1 MRLLLC
7 KNCSD
12 WLSMYG
18 FLLHRQNGTLLR
30 KKLNLTINKSRDV
43 YTWSPLAAAFN
54 TNQSRKLNLNVFQDV
69 TGLFQI
75 PELVDHTGFYILE
88 KNVENDVA
96 SLIAE
101 ADFIR
106 SSHPD
111 EKLNTNTDIHSVLK
125 HILENG
131 DVVPT
136 DELDKRLAE
145 LFMFDFEQSGI
156 HLDAE
161 KVREAAYK
169 IFLYRDKDQEKL
181 LDLLLSVR
189 HQIAKVVGFPTFAH
203 RALKGTMAG
212 TPDNITMGSTLLLSN
227 RKKKTIIIWGQGHM
241 RLKSDL
247 IISSFCL
254 KTGTRC
260 PSDFAEV
267 PSVLMEFFVR
277 DPRVLSSFARHY
289 ETGETIPTEMIL
301 GMCKA
306 KTVFEASAWQLRFGH
321 LVTYGARYY
330 SYLMSRAVA
339 SRIWHKCFKQDPFN
353 RKMGERYR
361 QEMLA
366 HGGGI
371 PPIDLV
377 EGLLNDRPTMDKLV
391 DSLIEDVDTYASEF
405 NKNV

>member
-1 MRLLLC
+1 M
-7 KNCSD
+7 
-12 WLSMYG
+12 
-18 FLLHRQNGTLLR
+18 T
-30 KKLNLTINKSRDV
+30 DV
-43 YTWSPLAAAFN
+43 
-54 TNQSRKLNLNVFQDV
+54 
-69 TGLFQI
+69 
-75 PELVDHTGFYILE
+75 LVI
-88 KNVENDVA
+88 K
-96 SLIAE
+96 

-161 KVREAAYK
+161 KRTKFVQLNDSALRYGHHFVQGTQNYHGDSLLVTGLCADHNNDLVREAAYK

-227 RKKKTIIIWGQGHM
+227 RKKKTAVVHA
-241 RLKSDL
+241 
-247 IISSFCL
+247 
-254 KTGTRC
+254 TEGTLGYIYC
-260 PSDFAEV
+260 DFFER
-267 PSVLMEFFVR
+267 P
-277 DPRVLSSFARHY
+277 DKPNQVLSSFARHY

>member
-1 MRLLLC
+1 MSFLETLADRLKPRAQKDYDKLLQLKKESGSYEKTILPWDQPYYSAIGRKRQC
-7 KNCSD
+7 NISHANLAPYFSLGCCIDGLNNLFKCLFDVTLQHVDTVRGEVWTSD
-12 WLSMYG
+12 VKKLAVV
-18 FLLHRQNGTLLR
+18 HATEGTLGYIYCDFFERPDKPNQDCHYTIQGGRL
-30 KKLNLTINKSRDV
+30 KEDGEYQHPIVVLQLNFPLSQGRTPTLLT
-43 YTWSPLAAAFN
+43 PG
-54 TNQSRKLNLNVFQDV
+54 Q
-69 TGLFQI
+69 
-75 PELVDHTGFYILE
+75 
-88 KNVENDVA
+88 VENLFHEFGHA
-96 SLIAE
+96 M
-101 ADFIR
+101 
-106 SSHPD
+106 
-111 EKLNTNTDIHSVLK
+111 HSMLGRTKYQHV
-125 HILENG
+125 
-131 DVVPT
+131 
-136 DELDKRLAE
+136 
-145 LFMFDFEQSGI
+145 
-156 HLDAE
+156 
-161 KVREAAYK
+161 
-169 IFLYRDKDQEKL
+169 
-181 LDLLLSVR
+181 
-189 HQIAKVVGFPTFAH
+189 
-203 RALKGTMAG
+203 
-212 TPDNITMGSTLLLSN
+212 
-227 RKKKTIIIWGQGHM
+227 
-241 RLKSDL
+241 
-247 IISSFCL
+247 
-254 KTGTRC
+254 TGTRC

-306 KTVFEASAWQLRFGH
+306 KTVFEASELQLQVFYSLLDQVYHGPHPLGKSTTDILSDVQSKYYGIPHVSGTAWQLRFGH